1 MTSLP
6 SRACTLALAL
16 LLVPATAGAQAAD
29 PRTMA
34 AAQSLFEQAVVEM
47 DSKDYASA
55 CPKLEQ
61 TTQMLPNALGAKE
74 TLARCYEAQGRLASA
89 WAQYGL
95 VEALASR
102 TGQAQRAAAAGR
114 KLVALRPTLATL
126 TVELPDAVRRLPG
139 ISITLDGLALGAA
152 VWAAALAVDRGEHVI
167 EAKAP
172 GHRPWSRRVVIGED
186 GAHARV
192 EVPLL
197 EAEQAAP
204 APVTP
209 AHAMPA
215 PVTPAP
221 AMPAPVT
228 PAPAMPAPAMPAPAM
243 FAPTAH
249 PWQWPVGIAAVAA
262 GATGLGATGVL
273 AALAAGKKNASN
285 EEGHCDARNT
295 CDEIGLDLRAQAM
308 QLGNGATAALV
319 VGSVL
324 AAGGVVLLVTAPSR
338 KDRPE
343 TTGAVRWG
351 IDVSPARVGVQG
363 AW

>member
-1 MTSLP
+1 MASLP
-6 SRACTLALAL
+6 SRACTLALTL
-16 LLVPATAGAQAAD
+16 LLVPASARAQPAD

-47 DSKDYASA
+47 DRKDYASA

-61 TTQMLPNALGAKE
+61 TTQMLPEALGAKE

-102 TGQAQRAAAAGR
+102 AGQTQRAAAAGKR
-114 KLVALRPTLATL
+114 AAALKPRLATL

-139 ISITLDGLALGAA
+139 ISIASDGLALGAA
-152 VWAAALAVDRGEHVI
+152 VWGTALAVDRGEHVI

-172 GHRPWSRRVVIGED
+172 GHRPWSSKVVVGED

-192 EVPLL
+192 EVPML
-197 EAEQAAP
+197 EAEEAAP
-204 APVTP
+204 APVSS
-209 AHAMPA
+209 APA
-215 PVTPAP
+215 PVSSAPAPVSSAPAP
-221 AMPAPVT
+221 APVRSAPPPA
-228 PAPAMPAPAMPAPAM
+228 AR
-243 FAPTAH
+243 
-249 PWQWPVGIAAVAA
+249 PWQRPVGFAAVIT
-262 GATGLGATGVL
+262 GAVGLGATGVL
-273 AALAAGKKNASN
+273 AALAVEKKNASN

-308 QLGNGATAALV
+308 ALGNGATAALV

-338 KDRPE
+338 KDRSE
-343 TTGAVRWG
+343 TTGGIRWEVG
-351 IDVSPARVGVQG
+351 LSPARVGVRG

>member
-1 MTSLP
+1 MASLP
-6 SRACTLALAL
+6 SRTFTLALTL
-16 LLVPATAGAQAAD
+16 LLVPAAARAQAAD
-29 PRTMA
+29 PKTMA
-34 AAQSLFEQAVVEM
+34 AAQSLFEQAVEEM

-61 TTQMLPNALGAKE
+61 TTQMLPEALGAKE
-74 TLARCYEAQGRLASA
+74 TLARCYEAEGRLASA

-95 VEALASR
+95 VEVLASR

-114 KLVALRPTLATL
+114 KAVALKPRLATL

-139 ISITLDGLALGAA
+139 ISIASDGLALRAA
-152 VWAAALAVDRGEHVI
+152 AWGTALAVDRGEHVV
-167 EAKAP
+167 EARAP
-172 GHRPWSRRVVIGED
+172 GHRPWSRKVVIGED
-186 GAHARV
+186 GAHVRV
-192 EVPLL
+192 EVPML
-197 EAEQAAP
+197 EEEEAAPPPAPVPPAPVKATPTPDPVKATPTPVPPAP
-204 APVTP
+204 APPP
-209 AHAMPA
+209 A
-215 PVTPAP
+215 VR
-221 AMPAPVT
+221 
-228 PAPAMPAPAMPAPAM
+228 
-243 FAPTAH
+243 
-249 PWQWPVGIAAVAA
+249 PWQRPVGFAAVVAGAA
-262 GATGLGATGVL
+262 GFGATGVL

-319 VGSVL
+319 VGSAL

-351 IDVSPARVGVQG
+351 IDVSPARVGVHG